1 VLNERG
7 AGDYEASHTVILV
20 HGNNDVVAVPVAEL
34 TWHAVQEAAKKY
46 AEQPNKTLTVVGGVE
61 HAMHLTDDR
70 RYLKAPVLAIC
81 SKSQHATRT
90 HSTAGRTDVASRDL
104 IVDIH
109 TLECPIEITAHNAGI
124 TLADA
129 GLEDCAVDGVLNIFA
144 VQRWENVQAETAQ
157 GKAGIFKKSDAWTH
171 PNGQSDRGLAN
182 MLSTLR
188 MFAHLTSG
196 GIMGAAQQDAVLH
209 LIHLLTRFPPAVRA
223 AYILMRGETPCSP
236 ERAALSQSLHEV
248 LKDVIPL
255 RIVGS
260 NPLRLLEGCRLLFG
274 LILEKAKNLKVAKID
289 DDLQLPYVGM
299 RVHDLRNMITM
310 EPVLSVPVQTK
321 AGLLDLGFFKAF
333 QQGGLLRWTNDND
346 TTKAA
351 TLDTAWIRMAVLSG
365 GTKARNVAFDFDAV
379 NTNTRY
385 TDRGDV
391 TTVISQAELSEL
403 SYLAGLCARNQLS
416 VVPPSALPSATAPVL
431 TLDREGSL
439 AVYIG
444 RADCAEAGRDI
455 LIFRPTIIRE
465 EENADVSIVTQILEP
480 ILTQRKADGTAV
492 FEAYGDQH
500 RKVVAPDEIAV
511 ICIDLSQSMTQ
522 RCGFVDVESNEDA
535 DAQINRRSNANP
547 QKPSIVMTENPAYHL
562 PDSDELKEYLRSHE
576 SFDDCLAIVR
586 TGRDDFQRRLN
597 AEKVLKILQQ
607 FDTLQIEA
615 KAKEL
620 EKLRQRSSHFLYR
633 TRVENI
639 ERDLNTIKNR
649 CMRLKQ
655 YTTLLCA
662 WLLTCLGE
670 DGSLPDP
677 LLWEPGDSMPEVPKA
692 LHQNGPTGPKFEI
705 PRELCCHISSE
716 IMDDPVQ
723 TVDGF
728 TYERKNIE
736 RWWVDIFAFTK

>member
-1 VLNERG
+1 L
-7 AGDYEASHTVILV
+7 
-20 HGNNDVVAVPVAEL
+20 
-34 TWHAVQEAAKKY
+34 HAVQEVAKKY
-46 AEQPNKTLTVVGGVE
+46 VEQPNKTLTVIGGVE
-61 HAMHLTDDR
+61 HAMQLTNDR

-81 SKSQHATRT
+81 SNAQHATRAQT
-90 HSTAGRTDVASRDL
+90 TYGRTDVESRDL

-129 GLEDCAVDGVLNIFA
+129 GLEDCAIDGVLNIFA
-144 VQRWENVQAETAQ
+144 VQRWENAQAETAQ
-157 GKAGIFKKSDAWTH
+157 GKAGIFKKSEAWTH

-188 MFAHLTSG
+188 MFSRLTSG
-196 GIMGAAQQDAVLH
+196 GVMGAAQQDAVLH
-209 LIHLLTRFPPAVRA
+209 LVHLLTRFPPAVRA
-223 AYILMRGETPCSP
+223 AYILMRGETPRSP

-248 LKDVIPL
+248 LKDVMPL

-321 AGLLDLGFFKAF
+321 AGLLDLGVYKAF

-346 TTKAA
+346 T
-351 TLDTAWIRMAVLSG
+351 
-365 GTKARNVAFDFDAV
+365 
-379 NTNTRY
+379 NTRY

-391 TTVISQAELSEL
+391 TTVVSQAELSEL

-416 VVPPSALPSATAPVL
+416 VIPPSALPSATAPVL

-455 LIFRPTIIRE
+455 LIFRPTSARE
-465 EENADVSIVTQILEP
+465 EENVDVSIVTQVLEP
-480 ILTQRKADGTAV
+480 ILTQRKADGTAI

-500 RKVVAPDEIAV
+500 RKLVAPDEIAV

-535 DAQINRRSNANP
+535 DAQINRRPSANP
-547 QKPSIVMTENPAYHL
+547 QNPSIVMAENPAYHL
-562 PDSDELKEYLRSHE
+562 PNSDELKEYLRSHE

-597 AEKVLKILQQ
+597 AEKVLKILQ
-607 FDTLQIEA
+607 
-615 KAKEL
+615 
-620 EKLRQRSSHFLYR
+620 
-633 TRVENI
+633 
-639 ERDLNTIKNR
+639 
-649 CMRLKQ
+649 
-655 YTTLLCA
+655 
-662 WLLTCLGE
+662 
-670 DGSLPDP
+670 
-677 LLWEPGDSMPEVPKA
+677 
-692 LHQNGPTGPKFEI
+692 
-705 PRELCCHISSE
+705 
-716 IMDDPVQ
+716 
-723 TVDGF
+723 
-728 TYERKNIE
+728 
-736 RWWVDIFAFTK
+736 